1 MEFVRKIINSD
12 DIESI
17 VKLPTEL
24 KNKRVEILI
33 LPVEENKKQQDFD
46 PQQYRGI
53 LNIDSDELEKE
64 LSDMRD
70 EWDRLWCI

>member
-46 PQQYRGI
+46 PKQYKGV

-64 LSDMRD
+64 LSDMRG
-70 EWDRLWCI
+70 EWERL

>member
-1 MEFVRKIINSD
+1 MEFVRKIINSN

-33 LPVEENKKQQDFD
+33 LPVEENKKHQDFD
-46 PQQYRGI
+46 PQQYKGV

-70 EWDRLWCI
+70 EWERL

>member
-1 MEFVRKIINSD
+1 VEFVRKIINSD

-46 PQQYRGI
+46 PKQYKGV

-70 EWDRLWCI
+70 EWDRL

>member
-1 MEFVRKIINSD
+1 MEFVRKIINSN

-24 KNKRVEILI
+24 KNKKVEILI

-46 PQQYRGI
+46 PQQYKGV
-53 LNIDSDELEKE
+53 LNIDSDELGKE

-70 EWDRLWCI
+70 EWERL

>member
-33 LPVEENKKQQDFD
+33 LPVEENKKQKDFD
-46 PQQYRGI
+46 PKQYKGV

-64 LSDMRD
+64 LSDMRG
-70 EWDRLWCI
+70 EWERL

>member
-46 PQQYRGI
+46 PKQYKGV

-64 LSDMRD
+64 LSDMRG
-70 EWDRLWCI
+70 EWERLWCI

>member
-24 KNKRVEILI
+24 KNKKVEILI

-46 PQQYRGI
+46 PQQYRGV

-64 LSDMRD
+64 LFDMRD
-70 EWDRLWCI
+70 EWERL

>member
-1 MEFVRKIINSD
+1 MEFVRKIINSN

-24 KNKRVEILI
+24 KNKKVEILI
-33 LPVEENKKQQDFD
+33 LPVEESKKQKTFD
-46 PQQYRGI
+46 PRQYKGV

-64 LSDMRD
+64 LSNMRD
-70 EWDRLWCI
+70 EWERL

>member
-46 PQQYRGI
+46 PKQYKGV

-70 EWDRLWCI
+70 EWDRL

>member
-1 MEFVRKIINSD
+1 VEFVRKIINSD

-46 PQQYRGI
+46 PKQYKGV

-64 LSDMRD
+64 LSDMRG
-70 EWDRLWCI
+70 EWERL

>member
-46 PQQYRGI
+46 PQQYKGV

-64 LSDMRD
+64 LFDMRD
-70 EWDRLWCI
+70 EWDRL